1 MNNGQHPDGS
11 SIREKAY
18 LHIQRKIA
26 SGELKAGQAVSELAV
41 ANELGIS
48 RTPVREALGQLASEG
63 ILEQSP
69 NRRATVM
76 KLTRKDIIELYEL
89 REALEVYVVGKVA
102 RQPVRPVDLDR
113 LQTLADAILPLKD
126 ELEQPGKSELD
137 EEQMRRFVADDF
149 RFHTLLLRLAAND
162 RILKVATE
170 TRLMI
175 RIFAMRRQGH
185 GVPLLEDIHRRHA
198 EVVRAIAEQDPQ
210 GAMRAVSEHIQVSLH
225 ERLDDFDH
233 WEIENSLRQSLP
245 YFFDVRRIPE
255 SQ

>member
-1 MNNGQHPDGS
+1 MKNGRHPDGS
-11 SIREKAY
+11 SNREIAY

-26 SGELKAGQAVSELAV
+26 SGEFRAGQAVSELAV

-63 ILEQSP
+63 ILDQSP

-89 REALEVYVVGKVA
+89 REALEVYAGGKVA
-102 RQPVRPVDLDR
+102 RQSVRRAQLEK
-113 LQTLADAILPLKD
+113 LQTLADAILILKD
-126 ELEQPGKSELD
+126 ELGRSGKSELD
-137 EEQMRRFVADDF
+137 GEQMRRFVTYDLG
-149 RFHTLLLRLAAND
+149 FHTLLMRLAANA
-162 RILKVATE
+162 RILKVVNE

-185 GVPLLEDIHRRHA
+185 GEALLEQIYRQHS
-198 EVVRAIAEQDPQ
+198 EVARAIAEQDPQ
-210 GAMRAVSEHIQVSLH
+210 SAMRAISEHIQVSLH

-233 WEIENSLRQSLP
+233 WEIEASLRQSLP
-245 YFFDVRRIPE
+245 FFFDVRRIPE
-255 SQ
+255 SE